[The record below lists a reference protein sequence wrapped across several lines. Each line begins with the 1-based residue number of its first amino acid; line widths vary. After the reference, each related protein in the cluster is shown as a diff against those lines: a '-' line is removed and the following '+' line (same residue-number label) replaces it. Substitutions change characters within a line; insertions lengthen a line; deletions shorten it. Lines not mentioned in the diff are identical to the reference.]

1 MSITQHHLLDTYRA
15 RQLGEPV
22 PPAPGA
28 HDWQVMREI
37 REHRQFKAVVA
48 GRPAR
53 GRIRHALA
61 RWLHGRPRSTC

>member
-15 RQLGEPV
+15 RQLGEAA

-37 REHRQFKAVVA
+37 RDHRQFSAVVA
-48 GRPAR
+48 GRPAH
-53 GRIRHALA
+53 GRIRRTLG
-61 RWLHGRPRSTC
+61 RWLHLRPRSTW

>member
-1 MSITQHHLLDTYRA
+1 MSITQHYLLDTYRA
-15 RQLGEPV
+15 RQQGEAP

-37 REHRQFKAVVA
+37 RDHRRFRAVVA
-48 GRPAR
+48 GRPAH

-61 RWLHGRPRSTC
+61 RWLHGRPRSTW